1 MFLSFS
7 TSFMIRSHLT
17 LFLLTQQNSCHGHER
32 YIVVHFLPVNIYLSV
47 KFRRRWKGSETFLT
61 VSTANFHIAICR
73 SPCPHKSNRNCSVSS
88 ARRPADGVFWFRDD
102 EPKRNIYIYRHDTT
116 TIIFT
121 DSSPN
126 FYLWYG
132 ASRPRRNGKKKKRTA
147 GGTLPAPSG
156 VSNAITKGRDE
167 RFLRYRT
174 RNRPKKEERKKIQT
188 NNKINGF
195 LSIF

>member
-132 ASRPRRNGKKKKRTA
+132 ASRPRRN
-147 GGTLPAPSG
+147 
-156 VSNAITKGRDE
+156 E
-167 RFLRYRT
+167 
-174 RNRPKKEERKKIQT
+174 KKEEDRWRHSPCAERCFERNHERKRWTILTVPDKESTKKRRKKK
-188 NNKINGF
+188 NPNK
-195 LSIF
+195 

>member
-1 MFLSFS
+1 MAKSLHLLMFLSFS

-102 EPKRNIYIYRHDTT
+102 EPKRNIYIYRPCAERCFERNHERKRW
-116 TIIFT
+116 TILT
-121 DSSPN
+121 VPDKESTKK
-126 FYLWYG
+126 
-132 ASRPRRNGKKKKRTA
+132 RRKKKN
-147 GGTLPAPSG
+147 P
-156 VSNAITKGRDE
+156 
-167 RFLRYRT
+167 
-174 RNRPKKEERKKIQT
+174 
-188 NNKINGF
+188 NK
-195 LSIF
+195 